1 MLSHAGVAHQVL
13 PAAVDEAAIQA
24 NGEDPQALAARL
36 AEAKA
41 LAVSANHPGFWVI
54 GGDSVVT
61 LDGRRFDKPRS
72 RNEAAEHLRLFSGRT
87 MLLTSA
93 VSLARDARVDWTHS
107 DTAEL
112 KVRALSDEFIQAY
125 LAAEWPSV
133 AACVGVFRME
143 ALGVQLFESVEGS
156 HFTVLGMPLI
166 PLLNA
171 LRERG
176 VLAS

>member
-1 MLSHAGVAHQVL
+1 MLGDAGVAHQVL
-13 PAAVDEAAIQA
+13 PAAVDEAAIKA
-24 NGEDPQALAARL
+24 EGEDPQALAARL

-41 LAVSANHPGFWVI
+41 LAVSANHPGFWVL
-54 GGDSVVT
+54 GGDSLVT
-61 LDGRRFDKPRS
+61 VEGRRFDKPRT
-72 RNEAAEHLRLFSGRT
+72 REEAAEHLRLFSGRT

-93 VSLARDARVDWTHS
+93 ASLARDGRVDWTRS

-112 KVRALSDEFIQAY
+112 RVRALSDEFILTY

-133 AACVGVFRME
+133 AECVGVFRME
-143 ALGVQLFESVEGS
+143 ALGVQLFERVEGS